1 MRHGPA
7 LEAKARKARHAKL
20 ADTSTNACRS
30 EELPD
35 RTDLPGLCDIIMSY
49 FLFAESELAKTFQG
63 THGPDI
69 LVGDDTKIGRSVS
82 GRDSCRLPAKW
93 AQVSG
98 THCRIFYTSLK
109 VLLVLPVHHEQLQ
122 LQVLSRSS
130 QKERAKRKLNA
141 CRIQL
146 VTG

>member
-1 MRHGPA
+1 
-7 LEAKARKARHAKL
+7 
-20 ADTSTNACRS
+20 
-30 EELPD
+30 
-35 RTDLPGLCDIIMSY
+35 MSY
-49 FLFAESELAKTFQG
+49 YLFAESELAKTFQG

-109 VLLVLPVHHEQLQ
+109 VLCLPVDHQPFQLQ
-122 LQVLSRSS
+122 ALSRSW
-130 QKERAKRKLNA
+130 QRKGKQNSS
-141 CRIQL
+141 
-146 VTG
+146 

>member
-1 MRHGPA
+1 
-7 LEAKARKARHAKL
+7 
-20 ADTSTNACRS
+20 
-30 EELPD
+30 
-35 RTDLPGLCDIIMSY
+35 MSY
-49 FLFAESELAKTFQG
+49 YLFAESELAKTFQG

-109 VLLVLPVHHEQLQ
+109 VLLVLPVYHQPFQLQ
-122 LQVLSRSS
+122 ALSGSWQREKKQNSS
-130 QKERAKRKLNA
+130 
-141 CRIQL
+141 
-146 VTG
+146 